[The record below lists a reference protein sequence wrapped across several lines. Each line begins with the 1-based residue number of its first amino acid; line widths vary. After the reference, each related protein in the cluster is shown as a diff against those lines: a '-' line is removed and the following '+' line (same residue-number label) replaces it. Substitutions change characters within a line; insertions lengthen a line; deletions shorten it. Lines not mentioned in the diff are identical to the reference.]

1 MRFVGLVLY
10 ACAVAAGGCAARPMP
25 PAANPT
31 NPTNPANPANPNNP
45 NLATHPGGSEVSGV
59 WDAMSQTTIGEG
71 IGAGDTR
78 IEKQEW
84 HLTQDGRAITG
95 YYIAA
100 LTFVSGDGRPYVC
113 SRQPQFSAMQRFS
126 VVGRVLGG
134 QIEIQELE
142 QRAAQAGNHCDPG
155 LRQLARYNGRLDG
168 DVLTLVNGAQRRTLY
183 RIHNPGDAEILVARA
198 DPGAQETDDPGIQG
212 HPGAQTATA
221 SAAGSTD
228 VSGLWI
234 WEHHG
239 VVPGGDEKQER
250 EEWHVTQDGSALT
263 GYYDR
268 IVHQV
273 SIDGH
278 AYRCSMALDFQ
289 IATRYQFTGE
299 VRGDQIAIYESSYQ
313 VLEPSACDN
322 GKRRL
327 DAYEGQSSP
336 EELRLVWGV
345 GGQILRRARPDV
357 PTQRF

>member
-1 MRFVGLVLY
+1 MRFAGSVMY
-10 ACAVAAGGCAARPMP
+10 ACAVAAGGCAARHTP
-25 PAANPT
+25 PPNVAARAL
-31 NPTNPANPANPNNP
+31 PA
-45 NLATHPGGSEVSGV
+45 EVSGI

-84 HLTQDGRAITG
+84 HLTQDGGAITG

-113 SRQPQFSAMQRFS
+113 SRQPQFSAMQRFNVS
-126 VVGRVLGG
+126 GRVRDGLV
-134 QIEIQELE
+134 EIQELE
-142 QRAAQAGNHCDPG
+142 QRAAQAGNRCDPG
-155 LRQLARYNGRLDG
+155 LRQLARYSGRLDG
-168 DVLTLVNGAQRRTLY
+168 DVLTLVSGVQRETLY
-183 RIHNPGDAEILVARA
+183 RIHGMEPAEMLIAGA
-198 DPGAQETDDPGIQG
+198 DPISPASPGSL
-212 HPGAQTATA
+212 PP
-221 SAAGSTD
+221 AGSDDRPIRDPDGAPKAGLSVAGPTD

-250 EEWHVTQDGSALT
+250 EEWHVTQDGAVLT

-289 IATRYQFTGE
+289 IATRYQFTGQ
-299 VRGDQIAIYESSYQ
+299 VRGDQVAIYESSFQ

-327 DAYEGQSSP
+327 DAYEGQASP
-336 EELRLVWGV
+336 DELRLVWGV